1 MTIPHCIAWA
11 AAGTLALAPGAAIPA
26 DVPQSGLGA
35 DSAVPSGLT
44 ATASALALQDRTR
57 ARPANANRAR
67 PSKPKARARHDAKPT
82 INHNADRNR
91 NRNARDRNRD
101 RNNDNRYTNV
111 SNNNVNVNVN
121 RNVRYDDYDHRHHDH
136 WDDWDDDWHP
146 WATAAAVTM
155 TAAVIGSIVASI
167 PPDCSTV
174 IVNGI
179 SYSQCGN
186 TWYQP
191 QYYGSSVQY
200 VVVNPPR

>member
-1 MTIPHCIAWA
+1 MIANCFALA
-11 AAGTLALAPGAAIPA
+11 AAGLLAIAPGSAISADLPAPASDRGSTAAE
-26 DVPQSGLGA
+26 
-35 DSAVPSGLT
+35 
-44 ATASALALQDRTR
+44 ALNGSVSFFALQDRTR
-57 ARPANANRAR
+57 ARPATANRAR
-67 PSKPKARARHDAKPT
+67 PSKPKARARHDAKPN
-82 INHNADRNR
+82 INHNASRNRNDRDRNR
-91 NRNARDRNRD
+91 NRN
-101 RNNDNRYTNV
+101 NNNRYTNV

-121 RNVRYDDYDHRHHDH
+121 RNVRYDDYDHHHHHDH

-174 IVNGI
+174 VVNGI